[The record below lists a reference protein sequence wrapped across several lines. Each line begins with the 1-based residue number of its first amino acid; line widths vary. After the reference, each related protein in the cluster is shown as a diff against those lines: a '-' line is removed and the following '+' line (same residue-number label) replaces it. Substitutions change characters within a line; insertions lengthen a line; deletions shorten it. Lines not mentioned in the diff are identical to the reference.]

1 MKNILSLLILLLFVP
16 LTIFAGDVYVKGYYR
31 SDGTYVQPHYRS
43 APDGNPYNNYSSPG
57 NINPYKNKSLSPSTG
72 DVYVKGYYR
81 SDGTYVK
88 PHYRSAPDGN
98 PYNNY
103 SSPGSA
109 SSYSSVTIPSNK
121 NSVRYLKNTL
131 RGYKSLYRSTQTNPY
146 HTEDMRRRILA
157 DYGKRILEI
166 QSQLDSLASTS
177 YSGSQA
183 TSNGSIGGEIGFVAI
198 LLVALLVQV
207 LYADG
212 S

>member
-16 LTIFAGDVYVKGYYR
+16 VTIFAGDVYVKGYYR

-103 SSPGSA
+103 SSPGNT
-109 SSYSSVTIPSNK
+109 SSYSSATIPSNK
-121 NSVRYLKNTL
+121 SSVRSFLKNTL

-146 HTEDMRRRILA
+146 HTEDMRRIILA
-157 DYGKRILEI
+157 DYEKRILEI
-166 QSQLDSLASTS
+166 QSQLDSLAPTN
-177 YSGSQA
+177 YSGSQS
-183 TSNGSIGGEIGFVAI
+183 TSSENVGVIIVSFMALVMLAIVAAAGS
-198 LLVALLVQV
+198 
-207 LYADG
+207 
-212 S
+212 